1 MRLGIVGYPG
11 LLVLTPP
18 PMAPP
23 HFFFTLFAIHAN
35 RGSRGGTLMS
45 GRHGFGVLPQHRP
58 ANAGI
63 LGCFR
68 SGDLLR
74 PAPVT
79 GALNPSTIQTRTLL
93 RPTAQNQ
100 SCDQNHQR
108 RPARHRAG
116 SRTHKRSGR
125 EVLKPEPAMSKILGH
140 QVR

>member
-1 MRLGIVGYPG
+1 MGLGIVGYPD
-11 LLVLTPP
+11 LLVLTPL

-23 HFFFTLFAIHAN
+23 HFFFTLFAIYAN

-45 GRHGFGVLPQHRP
+45 GRHGFGVLPQHRR

-79 GALNPSTIQTRTLL
+79 DPHSLATN
-93 RPTAQNQ
+93 RP
-100 SCDQNHQR
+100 
-108 RPARHRAG
+108 
-116 SRTHKRSGR
+116 
-125 EVLKPEPAMSKILGH
+125 KPELRSEPSATACKTQGWIEDTKP
-140 QVR
+140 